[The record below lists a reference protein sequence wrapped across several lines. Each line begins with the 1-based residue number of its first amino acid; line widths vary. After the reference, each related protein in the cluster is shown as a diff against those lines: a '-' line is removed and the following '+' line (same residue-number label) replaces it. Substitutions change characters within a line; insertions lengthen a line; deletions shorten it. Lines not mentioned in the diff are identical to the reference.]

1 MELVFIL
8 VEPATPENIGAAARA
23 ITTMGISNM
32 RLVNPCDHLSEPAK
46 WLAHASN
53 DVLENAQLFDKFEDA
68 IADCDFIIGTTA
80 KQRSVK
86 EDYLSIKETPSVL
99 KAKGNTISKVAV
111 AFGREDSGL
120 RNEELRLCDLV
131 STVPLKT
138 SYPSL
143 NLAQAIM
150 LYAYELSS
158 IRFSTGRQENKKI
171 DPESFYNLKK
181 KTKSILLELG
191 FKEKSAIL
199 PRIIE
204 RLNQL
209 KEADIHLLHS
219 ITNKYLKKKS

>member
-23 ITTMGISNM
+23 IKTMGISNM

-171 DPESFYNLKK
+171 NPESFHNLKK

-209 KEADIHLLHS
+209 KETDIHLLHS

>member
-23 ITTMGISNM
+23 IKTMGISNM